1 MRRARISRVRGRL
14 TSRVMKLSL
23 LWQRFHRVST
33 TGRRSGCMSH
43 NFRYQSLPCC
53 ACKTGSLI
61 RPVNR
66 LHPHKDTFF
75 SESWPTTPSA
85 ECETGR
91 LMPMIRPTKPKK
103 KKRAPMTLLPVRQM
117 RPHPRPG
124 RPNPSADSAEV
135 ARTRAEMEAAI
146 TEARKSHERLREA
159 IDILPEGIVFLDD
172 E

>member
-1 MRRARISRVRGRL
+1 M
-14 TSRVMKLSL
+14 
-23 LWQRFHRVST
+23 
-33 TGRRSGCMSH
+33 
-43 NFRYQSLPCC
+43 
-53 ACKTGSLI
+53 
-61 RPVNR
+61 
-66 LHPHKDTFF
+66 
-75 SESWPTTPSA
+75 PT
-85 ECETGR
+85 
-91 LMPMIRPTKPKK
+91 IRPTKPKK